1 MNDMYYVAVFGG
13 AVAGSEA
20 VHQLTSRGIK
30 VVVFEQ
36 NELPYGKI
44 EYGLPKWHYKLRDRQ
59 EKIIDERL
67 QHPLVTFVPNTALGR
82 DLDIKEISENWGFAS
97 VLLATGAWRDRPLPV
112 EGIDDY
118 IGKGLYYQNG
128 LISWF
133 NQNHDPAYDGP
144 VYDIKDDAII
154 IGGGLAS
161 IDTSKMVMIEL
172 TRTALKER
180 GIEVDALTLE
190 HKGIIPF
197 LEEHN
202 LTLETLGVKGCT
214 LYTRHSAADM
224 PLTTLPDNPTEEEM
238 EKAAALREKML
249 NKVLDRFG
257 FKMAFQ
263 KQAVEKIVENG
274 RLTGIVFKD
283 TEYENGRIVVADGT
297 EQIIK
302 TPLVISAIGSIP
314 QQIPGL
320 PLKGEIYDVD
330 SVENGKING
339 FKNVFALGNA
349 VTGRGNIRQS
359 QIHSRQ
365 VSENIVDTYLAYTD
379 EDYEAIFKAAAN
391 RAEKRID
398 SIFSHFTEVEKLS
411 ENEVKAIDDKLK
423 TLQESAGYDGDY
435 EKWIRS
441 YLSVRLE
448 NMKESA

>member
-1 MNDMYYVAVFGG
+1 MSDSYYVAIFGG

-20 VHQLTSRGIK
+20 ASQLTAKGIK

-67 QHPLVTFVPNTALGR
+67 QHPLVTFIPKVALGKE
-82 DLDIKEISENWGFAS
+82 LDIKEISEKWGFAS

-118 IGKGLYYQNG
+118 IGKGMYYQNG

-133 NQNHDPAYDGP
+133 NQNHDPAYKGP
-144 VYDIKDDAII
+144 QFELKDDAII
-154 IGGGLAS
+154 VGGGLAS

-172 TRTALKER
+172 TRAALRER

-190 HKGIIPF
+190 HKGVIPF
-197 LEEHN
+197 LTEHN
-202 LTLETLGVKGCT
+202 LSLEKLNIKGCT
-214 LYTRHSAADM
+214 LYTRHDMADM
-224 PLTTLPDNPTEEEM
+224 PLTSLPDNPTQAEI
-238 EKAAALREKML
+238 EKAAAVREKML
-249 NKVLDRFG
+249 TKVLDRFG

-263 KQAVEKIVENG
+263 KQPVGKIVENG
-274 RLTGIVFKD
+274 RISGMIFKD
-283 TEYENGRIVVADGT
+283 TIYQDGKIVAVDGS
-297 EQIIK
+297 EHSVK

-320 PLKGEIYDVD
+320 PLKGEIYDVE
-330 SVENGKING
+330 SIENGKIKG
-339 FKNVFALGNA
+339 FDNVFALGNA

-359 QIHSRQ
+359 QVHSRQ
-365 VSENIVDTYLAYTD
+365 VSENIVDSYLAYTD
-379 EDYEAIFKAAAN
+379 EDYEAIFDAAAE
-391 RAEKRID
+391 RADKRID

-411 ENEVKAIDDKLK
+411 ADEVKAIDDKLK
-423 TLQESAGYDGDY
+423 AMQEKVGYDGQY
-435 EKWIRS
+435 EQWIKS
-441 YLSVRLE
+441 HLSTRLE
-448 NMKESA
+448 SMKAHS